1 MSFATDTVNAG
12 ELMPRPLIGVMG
24 SGSTEYREMA
34 EPLGRWLAEQGYDLL
49 TGGGAGVMA
58 AVSRAFAAVPNRRGI
73 SIGVLPA
80 GPPAGYPNPYVDI
93 VIRTHLPKRG
103 NEGADVLSRNH
114 ITVLS
119 SAVIVILP
127 GREGTRTEL
136 ALALHHRKPV
146 IAFLGA
152 EGKIEGTLRM
162 ALPAVA
168 LTLEEVAAFIRQHLG
183 G

>member
-1 MSFATDTVNAG
+1 
-12 ELMPRPLIGVMG
+12 MG

-34 EPLGRWLAEQGYDLL
+34 EPLGRWIAEQGYDLL

-58 AVSRAFAAVPNRRGI
+58 ATTRAFAAVPNRRGV

-80 GPPAGYPNPYVDI
+80 GPPSGYPNPYVDI
-93 VIRTHLPKRG
+93 VIHTHLPKRG
-103 NEGADVLSRNH
+103 DEGADILSRNH

-146 IAFLGA
+146 IAYLGVD
-152 EGKIEGTLRM
+152 GQIEGTLRM
-162 ALPAVA
+162 AMPAVA
-168 LTLEEVAAFIRQHLG
+168 LTLDEVTAFILKHTGR
-183 G
+183 